1 MSYTYSA
8 VRRLDFTAGKFARPG
23 PEKPECVLSTD
34 RRSGPYLCQSHSLGL
49 ERLRLRQDLREVLFC
64 CLTRERRRRRE
75 GSQEGRPQ
83 LKFPL
88 CLCLEASLAVAWETV
103 RSPRMH
109 FIIHISYGSENG
121 QHSFLG
127 GNEFCLDEAKNY
139 RLWRE
144 WKAKAR
150 LLPDR
155 VKRRVV
161 LKGNLLR

>member
-8 VRRLDFTAGKFARPG
+8 VRRLDFTAGKFAPG

-64 CLTRERRRRRE
+64 CLTRERRRRRRE

-109 FIIHISYGSENG
+109 FIIHTGTRMANIHFWVEMNSVSM
-121 QHSFLG
+121 
-127 GNEFCLDEAKNY
+127 
-139 RLWRE
+139 
-144 WKAKAR
+144 KAKTI
-150 LLPDR
+150 DYGGSG
-155 VKRRVV
+155 KRRPE
-161 LKGNLLR
+161 